1 MYIRQREEE
10 VEEEEEGRR
19 ISVGIHKQSCDSP
32 ALHKC
37 THQFSECSHND
48 WIRKGPV
55 LAGLS

>member
-1 MYIRQREEE
+1 MYIRQRE
-10 VEEEEEGRR
+10 EEEEEGRR
-19 ISVGIHKQSCDSP
+19 ISVDIHKQSCDSP